1 MKFSN
6 KERISVSCVTSLT
19 VTDLASPYYHHDSY
33 RCYFAGG
40 SLTVAVREQGKK
52 SRLKT
57 SIPCCLFLRV
67 GISFLHRNAARHL
80 PQAVGSGEAR
90 MPKTWSS
97 PETHQA
103 SQPAE
108 TARDRQWKRSGKEEV
123 MGSSDVN
130 SQPRGE
136 TRREGETN
144 V

>member
-97 PETHQA
+97 PETHQCVTTGRDRA
-103 SQPAE
+103 GQAVEAVRKRGSDGVLRCEQPA
-108 TARDRQWKRSGKEEV
+108 TWR
-123 MGSSDVN
+123 N
-130 SQPRGE
+130 
-136 TRREGETN
+136 T
-144 V
+144 

>member
-1 MKFSN
+1 M
-6 KERISVSCVTSLT
+6 SCATSLT

-40 SLTVAVREQGKK
+40 SLTVPVKEQGKK
-52 SRLKT
+52 SRLKA

-80 PQAVGSGEAR
+80 PQALGSREAR

-97 PETHQA
+97 PETHQCV
-103 SQPAE
+103 
-108 TARDRQWKRSGKEEV
+108 TTGRDRRTGSGKRSGKEEV

-130 SQPRGE
+130 GRPRGE
-136 TRREGETN
+136 ARREGETN
-144 V
+144 I

>member
-40 SLTVAVREQGKK
+40 SLTVPVKEQGKK

-97 PETHQA
+97 PETHQCVTTGRDRA
-103 SQPAE
+103 GQAVEAVRKRGSDGVLRCEQPA
-108 TARDRQWKRSGKEEV
+108 TWRS
-123 MGSSDVN
+123 
-130 SQPRGE
+130 
-136 TRREGETN
+136 T
-144 V
+144 